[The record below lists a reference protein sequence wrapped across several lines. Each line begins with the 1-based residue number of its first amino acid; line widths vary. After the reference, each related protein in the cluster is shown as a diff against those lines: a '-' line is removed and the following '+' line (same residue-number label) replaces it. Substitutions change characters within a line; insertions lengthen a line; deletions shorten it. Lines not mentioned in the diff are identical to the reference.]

1 MLPSGAG
8 VFEALWMSSLRS
20 MSGLGAGVFEGPGQ
34 TGHYFSIPAFQ
45 LDPNILD
52 WNCSWQIPIF
62 QGSIKIE
69 NNE

>member
-8 VFEALWMSSLRS
+8 VFEALWMSSIRS
-20 MSGLGAGVFEGPGQ
+20 MPGLGAGVFEGPGQ
-34 TGHYFSIPAFQ
+34 TGHDFSIPAFQ

-62 QGSIKIE
+62 QGSIKI
-69 NNE
+69 